1 MEARWQLVVCVRPR
15 CAFAKTKIH
24 ATISNLAAEH
34 RVPCHR
40 AHPHLQLPWPSAAC
54 PCPTE
59 KLKTHT
65 CSEGELTLFLLLI
78 NRRKTKQCWRR
89 SSARPDPAPPPS
101 RQPSGQEG
109 QSLGGKNT
117 ARSATGR
124 KGKNTRK
131 EMQHSTAIY
140 QLEGG
145 KKGLFPPVVLV
156 RSHP

>member
-1 MEARWQLVVCVRPR
+1 MATRGVCE
-15 CAFAKTKIH
+15 T
-24 ATISNLAAEH
+24 EM
-34 RVPCHR
+34 RVCKDKNPHHNQQPGHR
-40 AHPHLQLPWPSAAC
+40 APSAVPQSPSSPAAC

-78 NRRKTKQCWRR
+78 NRGKTKQCWRR
-89 SSARPDPAPPPS
+89 SSARPDPARPPPPG
-101 RQPSGQEG
+101 RQLSGQEG
-109 QSLGGKNT
+109 QSLGGGKTQNT

-140 QLEGG
+140 QLGG
-145 KKGLFPPVVLV
+145 EKKGSF
-156 RSHP
+156 HQWFW

>member
-1 MEARWQLVVCVRPR
+1 MATRGVCETEMQVCKDKNPR
-15 CAFAKTKIH
+15 H
-24 ATISNLAAEH
+24 NQQ
-34 RVPCHR
+34 PGHR
-40 AHPHLQLPWPSAAC
+40 APSAVPQSPSSPAAC

-65 CSEGELTLFLLLI
+65 CSTGELTLFLLLI
-78 NRRKTKQCWRR
+78 NRGKTKQCWRR

>member
-1 MEARWQLVVCVRPR
+1 MATCGVCE
-15 CAFAKTKIH
+15 T
-24 ATISNLAAEH
+24 EM
-34 RVPCHR
+34 RVCKDKNPHHNQQPGHR
-40 AHPHLQLPWPSAAC
+40 APSAVPQSPSSPAAC

-59 KLKTHT
+59 KLKNHT

-78 NRRKTKQCWRR
+78 NRGKTKRCWRR

>member
-1 MEARWQLVVCVRPR
+1 MATRGVCE
-15 CAFAKTKIH
+15 T
-24 ATISNLAAEH
+24 EM
-34 RVPCHR
+34 RVCKDKNPHHNQQPGHR
-40 AHPHLQLPWPSAAC
+40 APSAVPQSPSSPAAC

-78 NRRKTKQCWRR
+78 NRGKTKQCWRR

-131 EMQHSTAIY
+131 EMQHSTALPFISW
-140 QLEGG
+140 GG
-145 KKGLFPPVVLV
+145 KKRAVSTSAV